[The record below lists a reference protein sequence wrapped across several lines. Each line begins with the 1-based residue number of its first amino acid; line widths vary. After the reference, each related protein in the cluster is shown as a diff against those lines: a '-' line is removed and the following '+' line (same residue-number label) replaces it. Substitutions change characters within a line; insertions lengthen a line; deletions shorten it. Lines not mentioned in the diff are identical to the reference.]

1 MTNVLRNLGM
11 LPLLFTLLTPAAE
24 VTGNAPEPDRAAY
37 DTTVRTVQYTAV
49 SAAAQASE
57 PVLREDV
64 AAVYVGLADS
74 HTAEVNVD
82 GEPVA
87 LQFGEALAPV
97 LDELLEGDAVV
108 ITFTEEKLP
117 NDPVAVLRT
126 LLEIEKSNN

>member
-1 MTNVLRNLGM
+1 MTKVLKSMGM
-11 LPLLFTLLTPAAE
+11 LPLLFTLMTPG
-24 VTGNAPEPDRAAY
+24 VTGNAPEPGHTAY
-37 DTTVRTVQYTAV
+37 DAGTVRTAPYTAV

-57 PVLREDV
+57 PVLREEV
-64 AAVYVGLADS
+64 EAVYVGLADS
-74 HTAEVNVD
+74 HTAEVNVK

-97 LDELLEGDAVV
+97 LDELQEGDAVV

-126 LLEIEKSNN
+126 LLEIEKTDH